1 MFDQALYDR
10 LIARTILDVH
20 GCRLWQGQTD
30 GKKDKTNIYGRT
42 SYRGHTIAAHI
53 AMWKAVKGRPRKGMQ
68 IDHRCAN
75 TLCIEIT
82 HLQERTN
89 LKNSRLRE
97 KRKKHKGDVLKC
109 LAVRG

>member
-10 LIARTILDVH
+10 LIARTVLDMH
-20 GCRLWQGQTD
+20 GCRIWQGQTD
-30 GKKDKTNIYGRT
+30 GKKDKTNVYGRT
-42 SYRGHTIAAHI
+42 TRKGVTIATHI
-53 AMWKAVKGRPRKGMQ
+53 AMWWAVKGRPRKGMQ